1 MITIK
6 PATAIRA
13 TQAFALL
20 RGAIGLTALVAPAA
34 LAATWIGEEAN
45 RSGSEVLSR
54 AMGGRDIAL
63 AAGIL
68 LSIRHDAK
76 VRGWVEAAGMADFID
91 LLTTLVSFNK
101 LPKKSRWAILGMAG
115 AGIAASRILSQVVD
129 SQ

>member
-1 MITIK
+1 MISLK
-6 PATAIRA
+6 PATARRA

-20 RGAIGLTALVAPAA
+20 RGAIGLGALVAPGA

-45 RSGSEVLSR
+45 RSGAEVLSR

-63 AAGIL
+63 AGGIL
-68 LSIRHDAK
+68 LSMRHDAK

-91 LLTTLVSFNK
+91 LLTTMASFGK
-101 LPKKSRWAILGMAG
+101 LPKKSRWVVLGMAG

-129 SQ
+129 A